1 MAFKNYYEILGIEP
15 GATTEQIREGYRT
28 VSAKYKSATN
38 ASDSF
43 MVEMLKNINEAIDVL
58 SNPDKKREYDKT
70 LNILD
75 DAISFIPPEKAV
87 KQPAQV
93 HVNSGD
99 AERISELVKK
109 YFEREKAL
117 RDKYEA
123 YLGAQS
129 AKPVRYF
136 TSVKVIFCAIVI
148 GVAFYFHS
156 PHKFEF
162 DFADEKKENFTY
174 EFYTTDTTFIYSKP
188 SLKKGKIV
196 KGVSKGTGFNVIE
209 ETTYF
214 VKVAYTDDN
223 GYTKEGYVKK
233 EMLEKSTEI
242 PF

>member
-1 MAFKNYYEILGIEP
+1 MAFKNYYEILGIEQ

-38 ASDSF
+38 ASDPF
-43 MVEMLKNINEAIDVL
+43 MVEMLKNINEAIEVL
-58 SNPDKKREYDKT
+58 SNPDKKSEYDKT
-70 LNILD
+70 LTILD
-75 DAISFIPPEKAV
+75 SAISFDIPAKSAS
-87 KQPAQV
+87 QPAL
-93 HVNSGD
+93 VNVNTGD

-109 YFEREKAL
+109 HFDREKAL

-136 TSVKVIFCAIVI
+136 TSVKVLFCIIVI
-148 GVAFYFHS
+148 GIAFYFHS

-174 EFYTTDTTFIYSKP
+174 EFYTTDTTFIYAKP
-188 SLKKGKIV
+188 SLKKGKVV

-214 VKVAYTDDN
+214 VKVAYTDDK

-233 EMLEKSTEI
+233 DVLEKSTQI